1 MLTVPEVTS
10 DPCIF
15 APNRLLVHS
24 FNNTFE
30 MTISLSRVFV
40 PCSALSSLFYAY
52 PLHGF
57 GPRNWIL

>member
-1 MLTVPEVTS
+1 MLTVAEVIS

-15 APNRLLVHS
+15 APNLLLVHS
-24 FNNTFE
+24 INNTYE
-30 MTISLSRVFV
+30 MTISLSGVFV

-52 PLHGF
+52 LLHGF